1 MYAYYIDYAIESER
15 DKEREGVRGGQILR
29 MGGGAIYKGK
39 EHTGVGVPTA
49 ILGVAEHLRRIK
61 LIHNS
66 ALTTK

>member
-1 MYAYYIDYAIESER
+1 MYAYYIDYAMESEG
-15 DKEREGVRGGQILR
+15 DKER
-29 MGGGAIYKGK
+29 